1 MNGKRCRCGPF
12 NVDVVPKGLL
22 QPFILRLLTEK
33 PMHGFEIMEQ
43 IFEKT
48 DGMWRPGPAAVYPS
62 LAQLERSGYI
72 EAVSK
77 ENQGEKA
84 RKQYKITEKGRN
96 AIKEY
101 DKMSGNIAENMI
113 HFMHSLKRF

>member
-1 MNGKRCRCGPF
+1 MNGRRCRCGPF

-22 QPFILRLLTEK
+22 QPFILRLLTGR

-77 ENQGEKA
+77 EAQNEKA
-84 RKQYKITEKGRN
+84 RKQYRIMEKGRE

-101 DKMSGNIAENMI
+101 TKMSGDIAED
-113 HFMHSLKRF
+113 MHQFIPFLKRF

>member
-1 MNGKRCRCGPF
+1 MNGRHCRCGPF

-22 QPFILRLLTEK
+22 QPFILRLLMEK

-62 LAQLERSGYI
+62 LAQLESAGYI
-72 EAVSK
+72 EAVNK
-77 ENQGEKA
+77 ETQNEKA
-84 RKQYKITEKGRN
+84 RKQYKITETGKE

-101 DKMSGNIAENMI
+101 NKVSGNIAENM
-113 HFMHSLKRF
+113 HQFTRFLKRF

>member
-1 MNGKRCRCGPF
+1 MNGRRCRCGPF

-22 QPFILRLLTEK
+22 QPLILRLLRER

-62 LAQLERSGYI
+62 LTQLEHLGYI
-72 EAVSK
+72 EAVSR
-77 ENQGEKA
+77 ENRSEKTK
-84 RKQYKITEKGRN
+84 KQYKITAKGME

-101 DKMSGNIAENMI
+101 DKMSGNIAENMN
-113 HFMHSLKRF
+113 HFVHSLRRF